1 VGLLFSRLQFCMCN
15 LSVLRHT
22 NVLFKGVRPNDLPL
36 FLLLSPHAQLSSV
49 DIYDTSIDG
58 NSTFETVVRKR
69 AIAALH
75 STIYLD
81 AGPSIFGTDLVSL
94 FVLSLSFVSVS

>member
-1 VGLLFSRLQFCMCN
+1 MICPFFYCCRSCSAIVGEYL
-15 LSVLRHT
+15 
-22 NVLFKGVRPNDLPL
+22 
-36 FLLLSPHAQLSSV
+36 
-49 DIYDTSIDG
+49 DTSIDG

-69 AIAALH
+69 AIAVLH